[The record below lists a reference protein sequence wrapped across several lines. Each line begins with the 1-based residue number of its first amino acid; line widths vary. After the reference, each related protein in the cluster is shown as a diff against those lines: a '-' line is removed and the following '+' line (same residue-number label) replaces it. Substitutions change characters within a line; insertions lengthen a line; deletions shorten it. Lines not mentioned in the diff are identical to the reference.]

1 MISLGLPF
9 LASVPFFSEWLSLT
23 FNGSHDPCVGK
34 RSDLSR
40 GDGSGRMED
49 GEEEEGKGLIM
60 WFCVGQ
66 DCPPLL
72 TKSLLGG
79 GLFWAFEDNDG
90 DSARLS
96 ARRRVGGGVDD
107 GARPLARRRVGGGA
121 DNGACPLARRRV
133 QRGGRQCS
141 PAGATTSRQRRWCS
155 PAGATTSRWRGGRR
169 CSPVGAT
176 TSRRR
181 CPPVGVTT
189 SWRRCGQRC
198 LPAGTMTS
206 RRRGGR
212 QCSLAGA
219 TTSRQRG
226 GRLEDDPQRATIDT
240 TINSVW
246 SSGSRTACCRPREC

>member
-79 GLFWAFEDNDG
+79 GYFGPLKTMTVTAPGSVLDDESAVGWTTVLARWRDDESAAGRTTVLARWRDEECSGAD
-90 DSARLS
+90 DSARPL
-96 ARRRVGGGVDD
+96 ARRRVGSDD

-121 DNGACPLARRRV
+121 DDGARPLVRQRVGGGARPLA
-133 QRGGRQCS
+133 
-141 PAGATTSRQRRWCS
+141 
-155 PAGATTSRWRGGRR
+155 
-169 CSPVGAT
+169 
-176 TSRRR
+176 
-181 CPPVGVTT
+181 
-189 SWRRCGQRC
+189 
-198 LPAGTMTS
+198 
-206 RRRGGR
+206 
-212 QCSLAGA
+212 
-219 TTSRQRG
+219 
-226 GRLEDDPQRATIDT
+226 
-240 TINSVW
+240 
-246 SSGSRTACCRPREC
+246 